1 MSGGWSKQI
10 CHCSSQFRKNIHGG
24 ALQEQIQFPKMCDTV
39 TANFAK
45 YPRGSAARLSTKA
58 ASAREYSVGVGI
70 IAETKVGMG
79 QP

>member
-1 MSGGWSKQI
+1 M
-10 CHCSSQFRKNIHGG
+10 
-24 ALQEQIQFPKMCDTV
+24 

-45 YPRGSAARLSTKA
+45 YPRGSAARLSTKT

>member
-24 ALQEQIQFPKMCDTV
+24 TLQEQIQFPKMCDTV

-45 YPRGSAARLSTKA
+45 YPRGSAARLSTKI
-58 ASAREYSVGVGI
+58 ASTREYSVGVGI

>member
-24 ALQEQIQFPKMCDTV
+24 TLQEQIQFPKMCDTV

>member
-10 CHCSSQFRKNIHGG
+10 
-24 ALQEQIQFPKMCDTV
+24 QFPQGSVTV
-39 TANFAK
+39 QANFAK
-45 YPRGSAARLSTKA
+45 YPRGISAILSTKA
-58 ASAREYSVGVGI
+58 ESAREYSVGVGI

>member
-10 CHCSSQFRKNIHGG
+10 CHCSSQCRKNIHGG
-24 ALQEQIQFPKMCDTV
+24 TLQEQIQFPKMCDTV

-45 YPRGSAARLSTKA
+45 YPRGSAARLSTKD

>member
-10 CHCSSQFRKNIHGG
+10 
-24 ALQEQIQFPKMCDTV
+24 QFPKVCVTV

-45 YPRGSAARLSTKA
+45 HPRGSAARLSTKA

-70 IAETKVGMG
+70 IADTKVGMG